1 MIRKW
6 KPWEKSTGP
15 KTESG
20 KATAAK
26 NSDKGGEWRK
36 QRELFKMM
44 NELLREQREAMQE
57 LTVPGITALLDT
69 EKTDL

>member
-1 MIRKW
+1 
-6 KPWEKSTGP
+6 
-15 KTESG
+15 
-20 KATAAK
+20 
-26 NSDKGGEWRK
+26 
-36 QRELFKMM
+36 MM